1 MQRKR
6 GGEEHL
12 QWMTGKTDE
21 KWKMDKIWQ
30 HDDDGWI
37 EPKMDGDMTFHEVC
51 PILGNLPPY
60 PPDNESEYCCI
71 EFGLIG
77 YIA

>member
-1 MQRKR
+1 
-6 GGEEHL
+6 
-12 QWMTGKTDE
+12 MTGKTDE

-51 PILGNLPPY
+51 PILGN
-60 PPDNESEYCCI
+60 
-71 EFGLIG
+71 
-77 YIA
+77 